1 MFHRRLQASSRPAVA
16 YYFSNRW
23 VSSALPTLR
32 TSRPSTRNPF
42 GLVLRRLLIRTHANK
57 QSVSLPL
64 LHTLQT
70 TRSRIPFRRPSV
82 GVAQGDARQDAERGV
97 KGQGRPFATAPG
109 VTPEGGEFCAA
120 KPGCR
125 GGLLFGY
132 FFLATQEKVTRR
144 ARRNLQSQPRKAQ
157 RLTTLRTP
165 PSTIHHPSPNFIQ
178 GALRLARRY
187 AERGYDPTLTQRI
200 PSPAPIGSGPS
211 FASTPRQLTQPSRGD
226 HP

>member
-1 MFHRRLQASSRPAVA
+1 MFHRWLQASSRPAVA

-42 GLVLRRLLIRTHANK
+42 GLVLRRLLVRTHANK

-64 LHTLQT
+64 LHTLQA

-109 VTPEGGEFCAA
+109 VTPEGAEFCAA

-165 PSTIHHPSPNFIQ
+165 SSTIQARILSKALCALRGATQSAATIPPSPN
-178 GALRLARRY
+178 
-187 AERGYDPTLTQRI
+187 ESHPT
-200 PSPAPIGSGPS
+200 APIGSGPP
-211 FASTPRQLTQPSRGD
+211 FCINPEAATPPSRGE
-226 HP
+226 HS

>member
-1 MFHRRLQASSRPAVA
+1 MFHRWLQASSRPAVA

-23 VSSALPTLR
+23 VSFALPTLR

-42 GLVLRRLLIRTHANK
+42 GLVLRRLLVRTHANK

-82 GVAQGDARQDAERGV
+82 CVAQGDARQDAERGV
-97 KGQGRPFATAPG
+97 KGQGPPFATAPG
-109 VTPEGGEFCAA
+109 VTPEGAEFCAA

-165 PSTIHHPSPNFIQ
+165 PSTIQARILSKALC
-178 GALRLARRY
+178 ALRGAPQSAATIPPHLTN
-187 AERGYDPTLTQRI
+187 PTPLL
-200 PSPAPIGSGPS
+200 PIGSGPP
-211 FASTPRQLTQPSRGD
+211 FCINPEAATPPSRGE
-226 HP
+226 HS